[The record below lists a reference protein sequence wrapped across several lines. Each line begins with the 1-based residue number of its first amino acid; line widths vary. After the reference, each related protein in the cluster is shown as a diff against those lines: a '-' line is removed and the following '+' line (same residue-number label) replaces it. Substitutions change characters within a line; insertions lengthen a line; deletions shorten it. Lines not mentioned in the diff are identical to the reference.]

1 MVRDDGEQGLSYG
14 SCLGEADVG
23 PGVEDRQSLEYSL
36 SPPQKRGGGVALRG
50 NPNKRVSPVDLHSES
65 LICQEG

>member
-36 SPPQKRGGGVALRG
+36 SPPQKKGGGGCGL
-50 NPNKRVSPVDLHSES
+50 
-65 LICQEG
+65 EGKPQ